1 MRYRIR
7 PGIVKAKICG
17 SQYLIPTRKASEE
30 CPQILRLSLL
40 TIASWEL
47 IENHR
52 EQDIYRVYE
61 ILTKKPEDEVRKTVD
76 QMLSDLCA
84 KGFLIEAEDEE
95 N

>member
-1 MRYRIR
+1 MKYKIR

-17 SQYLIPTRKASEE
+17 SHYLIPTRKASEE

-40 TIASWEL
+40 TLASWEL
-47 IENHR
+47 LEEDR
-52 EQDIYRVYE
+52 KQDIYRVYE
-61 ILTKKPEDEVRKTVD
+61 ILTKQPADEVRQTVD
-76 QMLSDLCA
+76 RMLSDLCA